1 MNCIPKWMGIQQTLS
16 SCFMR
21 EGMWVKACSV
31 YDFNGW
37 SHERIKNVLRQRR
50 PVKRDPKREPKIQI
64 CHNWIVSR
72 FLRGFCSFSHK
83 SYLGKIVIWKLVQQQ
98 WRACSVFAPCRKI
111 SGSDL
116 LPVSE
121 GREHGQKDK
130 SLKGGLLS
138 DCALLTQVG
147 AETRSICGRL

>member
-1 MNCIPKWMGIQQTLS
+1 MNRTPEWMGIQQTLS
-16 SCFMR
+16 SCFEH
-21 EGMWVKACSV
+21 EGAWVKAWSV

-37 SHERIKNVLRQRR
+37 SHERIKNVLRQRS
-50 PVKRDPKREPKIQI
+50 PVKKDLKRDPKIQI
-64 CHNWIVSR
+64 CHTWIASR

-83 SYLGKIVIWKLVQQQ
+83 NYLGKRVIWKLVQQQ

-111 SGSDL
+111 KWQWPS
-116 LPVSE
+116 PVCE

-138 DCALLTQVG
+138 DCVLTQVA